1 MLWRSGS
8 CSAKDQSGD
17 PRGRGIVSD
26 QQIESVFALAMGFAI
41 ASCWSVM
48 SGVVVAMALTTFGLS
63 AG

>member
-1 MLWRSGS
+1 M
-8 CSAKDQSGD
+8 
-17 PRGRGIVSD
+17 SD